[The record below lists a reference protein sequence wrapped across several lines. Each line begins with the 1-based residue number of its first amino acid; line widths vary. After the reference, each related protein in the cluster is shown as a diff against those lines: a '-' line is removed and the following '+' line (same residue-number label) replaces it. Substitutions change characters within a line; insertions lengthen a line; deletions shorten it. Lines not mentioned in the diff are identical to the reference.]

1 MIVFWTGQCRE
12 KRLCSFC
19 SQASPKQTWGPWY
32 WWQQVSMNWTWIHI
46 FICSSCSNMD
56 NWSFVVERV
65 SCHGL
70 KYCILILVIVFFS
83 VMICIRQFSVTEQV
97 DYLLR
102 QATSIDN
109 LSNMYEGW
117 TPWIWERQQRL
128 QSSEGTKSEADL
140 LIRFE
145 GSWKSII
152 GSAGVYFCVP
162 LSAPKVKDW
171 N

>member
-1 MIVFWTGQCRE
+1 
-12 KRLCSFC
+12 
-19 SQASPKQTWGPWY
+19 
-32 WWQQVSMNWTWIHI
+32 
-46 FICSSCSNMD
+46 MD
-56 NWSFVVERV
+56 NWSFEVVESV

-117 TPWIWERQQRL
+117 TPWI
-128 QSSEGTKSEADL
+128 
-140 LIRFE
+140 
-145 GSWKSII
+145 
-152 GSAGVYFCVP
+152 
-162 LSAPKVKDW
+162 
-171 N
+171 